1 MRKYL
6 ALGLWLATCSLPS
19 SADEVFAVGDIRIE
33 GLQRISAG
41 SVFAAM
47 PLNVG
52 DRLDDERQQ
61 RVIRALF
68 RSGNFDDIRLFRDGD
83 ILVVNVQERP
93 SLSELKIEG
102 NKAIKTDAVLHG
114 LGTARSEERRVGRIW

>member
-83 ILVVNVQERP
+83 ILVV
-93 SLSELKIEG
+93 
-102 NKAIKTDAVLHG
+102 
-114 LGTARSEERRVGRIW
+114 RSEEHTSELQSRGHLVCRLLLEKKKQTNDKQ